1 MAVANIK
8 LELNGDIQTVWGI
21 VTSLEDYTWRS
32 DLSKVEVLEAGKK
45 FIEYTKNGYS
55 TTFTITKFEP
65 LNRYEFDMDNENM
78 HGNWIGVFSK
88 SNGKTIIDFT
98 ENVTPKKMI
107 MKPFV
112 GLYLKKQQSTYVS
125 DLKRLLEDM

>member
-1 MAVANIK
+1 MAVVNIK
-8 LELNGDIQTVWGI
+8 FELDGDIQTVWDI

-32 DLSKVEVLEAGKK
+32 DLSKIEVLEDGKK
-45 FIEYTKNGYS
+45 FIEYTKSGYS

-65 LNRYEFDMDNENM
+65 LSRYEFDMDNENM

-88 SNGKTIIDFT
+88 SNCKTIIDFT
-98 ENVTPKKMI
+98 ENVTPKKTI

-125 DLKRLLEDM
+125 DLKRALEDM